1 MPDGDLP
8 SEVVRAGREP
18 HSRRGPEISEILR
31 SLTDDTSSERISVGD
46 LLVAMGD
53 RAFGPLMLFFALPNI
68 LPMPRG
74 ASGIFG
80 LPLTILAT
88 QFMLGR
94 KPWLPR
100 IVAKRSLS
108 RADLILIL
116 DRAEKWVT
124 RLEKLLKPRL
134 TILVAPPAERVIG
147 AHCLILAIILAL
159 PVRQCSARLCHLSLL
174 PGRSGARWRVGDRWL
189 PCFCGHHYRRGG
201 RPLCSAEGR
210 GARHQRRVQLG
221 GAYGSC

>member
-18 HSRRGPEISEILR
+18 HSRRGPKISEILR
-31 SLTDDTSSERISVGD
+31 SLTDDTSRERISVGD

-68 LPMPRG
+68 LPMPPG

-116 DRAEKWVT
+116 NRAEKWVT

-159 PVRQCSARLCHLSLL
+159 PIPFGNVLPAFAICLFCLGVLERDGAWVIAGFLAFVATITVVAGVLFALL
-174 PGRSGARWRVGDRWL
+174 KGAVL
-189 PCFCGHHYRRGG
+189 VINAAFN
-201 RPLCSAEGR
+201 
-210 GARHQRRVQLG
+210 
-221 GAYGSC
+221 